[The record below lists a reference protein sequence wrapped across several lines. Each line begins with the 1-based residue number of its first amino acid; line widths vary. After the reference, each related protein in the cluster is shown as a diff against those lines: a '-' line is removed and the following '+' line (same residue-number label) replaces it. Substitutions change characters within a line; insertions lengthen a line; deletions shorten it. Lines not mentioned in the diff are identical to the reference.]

1 MEKDP
6 KVLYEERLKR
16 YQAAISLEMPDRI
29 PISAGSNYFA
39 EVYAGYNNQEFTY
52 NPETWIEADKKFVQD
67 FPEVDNLRSGRFW
80 GPHHDAVGWNLYKLP
95 GRDVSPRVQFQF
107 VEGERMKSDEY
118 DLLISNPVDFMF
130 DCFLPRA
137 LNDFKEKGSVRSYIA
152 FIKGAMAAVMLGGFM
167 RNRAITLENELGMP
181 LPMAGVMLAPFD
193 YLADGLRG
201 LRGIMIDIH
210 RRPDKVLEAC
220 DAIIPDI
227 VNAALAIADP
237 LRRYP
242 IFMPL
247 HRGAFPFLSP
257 QQFDTFYWPSFK
269 KAVMM
274 LIDAGYTIR
283 AYLEGDWG
291 PNWHH
296 FREMPKGKILCDI
309 DSQGDIFRAKEEL
322 GGYQCIAGGMP
333 DSLLI
338 LGTPDQVRERAK
350 LLCETVGK
358 DGGYIMNGGC
368 GIPYHTKPE
377 NYRAMLDAVVKY
389 GRYYEG
395 TTRFDIQMSPH
406 PPAGWTPPRRR
417 VVTPWEEKLKE
428 LGGSVMGDEQLIRSG
443 WEDLEHRA
451 YNWLWSWVW

>member
-1 MEKDP
+1 MAGDMKTLFD
-6 KVLYEERLKR
+6 ERLKR
-16 YQAAISLEMPDRI
+16 YQAAIALEVPDRI

-39 EVYAGYNNQEFTY
+39 EVYGGYNNQQMVYEPTI
-52 NPETWIEADKKFVQD
+52 WVDADRRFVQD

-80 GPHHDAVGWNLYKLP
+80 GPHHDAVGWNLYRLP
-95 GRDVSPRVQFQF
+95 GRDLSPSVQFQF

-118 DLLISNPVDFMF
+118 DLLIKNPVEFMF
-130 DCFLPRA
+130 ERFLPRA
-137 LNDFKEKGSVRSYIA
+137 LNDFKERGSIRSYVA
-152 FIKGAMAAVMLGGFM
+152 FLKGGMAAIMWGFLA
-167 RNRAITLENELGMP
+167 RNRIMSQENELGMP

-210 RRPDKVLEAC
+210 RQPDKVLEAC
-220 DAIIPDI
+220 EAIIPDI
-227 VNAALAIADP
+227 VNSALSIADP

-257 QQFDTFYWPSFK
+257 EQFDKFYWPSFK
-269 KAVMM
+269 KAMMM

-296 FREMPKGKILCDI
+296 FQEMPKGKILCDI
-309 DSQGDIFRAKEEL
+309 DDKGDIFKAKEEL

-333 DSLLI
+333 DHLLI
-338 LGTPDQVRERAK
+338 LGTPDQVTERTK

-358 DGGYIMNGGC
+358 GGGYIINAGC
-368 GIPYHTKPE
+368 GIPYDTKPE
-377 NYRAMLDAVVKY
+377 NYRAMLDGVLRY
-389 GRYYEG
+389 GRYHEG
-395 TTRFDIQMSPH
+395 PTEFEIQMNPN
-406 PPAGWTPPRRR
+406 PPVRWKPPPRR
-417 VVTPWEEKLKE
+417 VITPWEVKLDE
-428 LGGSVMGDEQLIRSG
+428 LGTIAGDEKIIREN
-443 WEDLEHRA
+443 WESLEHRA
-451 YNWLWSWVW
+451 YNWLWSWAW

>member
-1 MEKDP
+1 MSDDTKR
-6 KVLYEERLKR
+6 VFEERLRR
-16 YQAAISLEMPDRI
+16 YQAAISLEIPDRI

-39 EVYAGYNNQEFTY
+39 EVYAGYNNQEFIY
-52 NPETWIEADKKFVQD
+52 DSSKWIKADEKFVKD

-80 GPHHDAVGWNLYKLP
+80 GPYHDAVGWKLYKLP
-95 GRDVSPRVQFQF
+95 GRDLSPNAQFQF

-118 DLLISNPVDFMF
+118 DLLINNPVEFMF
-130 DCFLPRA
+130 ERFLPRA
-137 LNDFKEKGSVRSYIA
+137 LWDFRQRGSLRSYIA
-152 FIKGAMAAVMLGGFM
+152 FLKGGMAAVMMGGMM
-167 RNRAITLENELGMP
+167 RNRIMHLQNVLGMP

-201 LRGIMIDIH
+201 LKGIMIDIH
-210 RRPDKVLEAC
+210 RQPDKVLEAC
-220 DAIIPDI
+220 EAIIPDI

-247 HRGAFPFLSP
+247 HRGAHPFLSP

-269 KAVMM
+269 KAMLM

-291 PNWHH
+291 PNWKY
-296 FREMPKGKILCDI
+296 FTEMPRGKILCDI
-309 DSQGDIFRAKEEL
+309 DVQGDIFKAKEDL
-322 GGYQCIAGGMP
+322 KGYQCIAGGMP
-333 DSLLI
+333 DSLLV
-338 LGTPDQVRERAK
+338 LGTPDEVKQRAK

-358 DGGYIMNGGC
+358 DGGYIINGGC

-377 NYRAMLDAVVKY
+377 NYRAMLDAVVEY

-395 TTRFDIQMSPH
+395 PTKFEIQMNLG
-406 PPAGWTPPRRR
+406 PPEGWKPPPRR
-417 VVTPWEEKLKE
+417 VVTPWEVKREE
-428 LGGSVMGDEQLIRSG
+428 LGKIVGDEEIIREN
-443 WEDLEHRA
+443 WEALEHRA
-451 YNWLWSWVW
+451 YNWLWSWAW